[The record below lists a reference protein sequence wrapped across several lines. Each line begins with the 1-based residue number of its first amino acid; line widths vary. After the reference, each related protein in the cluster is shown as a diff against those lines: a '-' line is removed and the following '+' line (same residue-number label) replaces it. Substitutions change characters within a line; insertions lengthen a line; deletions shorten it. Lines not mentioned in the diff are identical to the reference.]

1 MKKILL
7 AVMAVAAIGFTSC
20 GNKTQQGEATDS
32 TAVAVNTADE
42 EADGAI
48 AMLSAMLSANLEA
61 NDASKFQEALEA
73 VKAKIAEFIKSDPE
87 AAKQYVARI
96 QGFLKEN
103 ADKIKSVVGDNAA
116 VAAAVSSIADIE
128 PAKIVD
134 GVLEKVGD
142 AATDAKDAAVD
153 AANQKV
159 DEAKQAATDKANEVK
174 DAAKEKAS
182 GAIDDAANAA
192 KKGLGL

>member
-7 AVMAVAAIGFTSC
+7 AMMAVAAIGFTSC

-32 TAVAVNTADE
+32 TVVAVNTADE

-48 AMLSAMLSANLEA
+48 AMLSANLEA

-87 AAKQYVARI
+87 AAKQYVARV
-96 QGFLKEN
+96 QEFLKNN
-103 ADKIKSVVGDNAA
+103 ADKIKSVVGDNAT
-116 VAAAVSSIADIE
+116 VAAAVSAITDVE
-128 PAKIVD
+128 PD
-134 GVLEKVGD
+134 KVVSGLLDQVSD
-142 AATDAKDAAVD
+142 AATDAKDAATEAVNEKVD
-153 AANQKV
+153 AAK
-159 DEAKQAATDKANEVK
+159 EAASNKAQEVK